1 MPRATR
7 ANHPHVPC
15 LALALKHGVDRP
27 QLEATACPRPRI
39 ATTPSRTKQVQVRL
53 GIVGN

>member
-7 ANHPHVPC
+7 ANHPHV
-15 LALALKHGVDRP
+15 ALALKHGVDRP

>member
-39 ATTPSRTKQVQVRL
+39 ATTPSRTKQVQVCL